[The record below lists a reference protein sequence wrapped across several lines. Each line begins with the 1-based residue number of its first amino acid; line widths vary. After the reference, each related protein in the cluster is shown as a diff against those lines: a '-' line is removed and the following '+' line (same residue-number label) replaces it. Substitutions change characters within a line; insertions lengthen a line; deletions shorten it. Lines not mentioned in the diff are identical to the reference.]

1 VGTFLQAL
9 KTSTFQ
15 KLISV
20 LQFNPEASVNRHKS
34 STSYAA
40 FLLTALFSLIIFNST
55 FAQTNLTSSVRG
67 TVTDPQGGAV
77 AGATVT
83 LTGTETNAAR
93 TQSTNED
100 GNFVL
105 GAALLERR
113 FRVI

>member
-1 VGTFLQAL
+1 M
-9 KTSTFQ
+9 
-15 KLISV
+15 
-20 LQFNPEASVNRHKS
+20 NRHKS

-83 LTGTETNAAR
+83 LTSTDTNSAR

-100 GNFVL
+100 GNFVFDL
-105 GAALLERR
+105 IPPGAYRLEAEATGFKKAALTDIRALIAKATE
-113 FRVI
+113 V